1 MFLRRKKNAGSAR
14 LPALN
19 LRSYNHLEQQ
29 IGKHYRC
36 FRRNSS
42 TCWKGNWGDLK
53 FEEHELTERHKV
65 WIDESARV
73 FGYDLDICA
82 LDVLHLKDGREVVLE
97 V

>member
-1 MFLRRKKNAGSAR
+1 MKPMRAHQDDAFLQN
-14 LPALN
+14 
-19 LRSYNHLEQQ
+19 YFMTTLEQQ

-36 FRRNSS
+36 YRRNSS